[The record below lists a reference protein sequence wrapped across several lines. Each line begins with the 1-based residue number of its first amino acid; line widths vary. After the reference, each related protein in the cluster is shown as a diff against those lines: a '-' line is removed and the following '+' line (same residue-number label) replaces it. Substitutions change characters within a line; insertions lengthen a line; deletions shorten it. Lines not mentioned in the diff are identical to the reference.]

1 MPGKGNSS
9 RPAQAEHES
18 CCLKKYNLLGHGH
31 APGPGTIPR
40 VNTQNRPSG
49 TLRLSSSRSN
59 MFGGTMTLAQRGSA
73 HPSHPPEHPLA
84 HRVLDLAAKGPVLGR
99 EPLLHTPGE
108 SKVPV

>member
-1 MPGKGNSS
+1 
-9 RPAQAEHES
+9 
-18 CCLKKYNLLGHGH
+18 
-31 APGPGTIPR
+31 
-40 VNTQNRPSG
+40 
-49 TLRLSSSRSN
+49 
-59 MFGGTMTLAQRGSA
+59 MFGGTMTLAQHGSA